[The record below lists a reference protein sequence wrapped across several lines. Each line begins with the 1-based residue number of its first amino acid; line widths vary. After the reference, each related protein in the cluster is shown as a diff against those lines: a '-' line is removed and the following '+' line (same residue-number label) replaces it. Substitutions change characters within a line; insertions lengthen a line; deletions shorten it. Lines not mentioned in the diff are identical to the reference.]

1 MTRTRNTRNTPRTPP
16 GHSHNYSELTLR
28 SQGNNTRNTPRN
40 TSPDTLPDA
49 IPQVVKNPWRFWTV
63 PNILSLVRLAMLAP
77 TVWALVT
84 QRNLLA
90 FILFVVSSA
99 TDAVDGWIARRLHQE
114 SEWGK
119 ILDPLA
125 DKLTLNTL
133 AMIMAFQG
141 RIPLFL
147 ALIVLVRDAI
157 ILGGGLVLLT
167 SRTFVP
173 QSNWPG
179 KITGA
184 AFFAMLCAALLDAR
198 WLLRGFLVP
207 LVTVLVFITVVVYT
221 HTFFQRLNQKS
232 KEG

>member
-1 MTRTRNTRNTPRTPP
+1 MTRNTRNTRTRNTPR
-16 GHSHNYSELTLR
+16 
-28 SQGNNTRNTPRN
+28 NTRNTPRN
-40 TSPDTLPDA
+40 TPTDTLPDA
-49 IPQVVKNPWRFWTV
+49 APQAVKNPWRFWTI
-63 PNILSLVRLAMLAP
+63 PNILSIIRLAMLAP

-84 QRNLLA
+84 RHNLLA
-90 FILFVVSSA
+90 FILFVASSV
-99 TDAVDGWIARRLHQE
+99 TDTLDGWVARRLKQE

-119 ILDPLA
+119 ILDPIA

-179 KITGA
+179 KVTGF
-184 AFFAMLCAALLDAR
+184 AFFAMLCAGLLDAR

-207 LVTVLVFITVVVYT
+207 LVTVLVFITIVVYT
-221 HTFFQRLNQKS
+221 YSFFQNLGRKTME
-232 KEG
+232 K

>member
-1 MTRTRNTRNTPRTPP
+1 MTRTRNT
-16 GHSHNYSELTLR
+16 
-28 SQGNNTRNTPRN
+28 TRNTP
-40 TSPDTLPDA
+40 TDTLPDA
-49 IPQVVKNPWRFWTV
+49 APQAVKNPWRFWTI
-63 PNILSLVRLAMLAP
+63 PNILSIIRLAMLAP

-99 TDAVDGWIARRLHQE
+99 TDAVDGWVARRFHQK

-119 ILDPLA
+119 ILDPIA

-141 RIPLFL
+141 RIPFFL
-147 ALIVLVRDAI
+147 ALVVLVRDAI

-179 KITGA
+179 KVTGL
-184 AFFAMLCAALLDAR
+184 AFFAMLCAGLLDAR

-207 LVTVLVFITVVVYT
+207 LVTVLVFITVVVYA
-221 HTFFQRLNQKS
+221 HSFFQRLNQKS